1 MSTVLL
7 VGKGPSAL
15 AALESLAE
23 KFNVAAV
30 VRNARPRR
38 GQEDEVQRCARELS
52 VPVLTDTSVQG
63 VERAV
68 KMYSPDCTVISSYDR
83 ILSSRILDCSRFVN
97 VHYSLLPQYRG
108 LAAVQW
114 AIINGEPELGITIH
128 VITKDLDAGNI
139 LYQDKIPI
147 GADETAGSI
156 YSKLNEIQRRAL
168 GETIERYLDGYPG
181 LPQDE
186 SAATYACART
196 SADSEINWCDS
207 TARIYAQ
214 IRTFHGALS
223 IPYPEAYTYLE
234 ARRISVIKAAPVQN
248 AVRYAGAVPGR
259 VVGRSIANGYVD
271 VLCGDGVLRIHEVMT
286 DDSGVQ
292 PASAVIRSTYHTLGL
307 RTADLLERIDTL
319 SRRMEQLLT
328 SPSPPRIP
336 TARDWLP
343 SIGGGPRAYDITG
356 ETDDNGFDAQRFD
369 HRWRSP

>member
-23 KFNVAAV
+23 KFSVAAV
-30 VRNARPRR
+30 IRNARHRG
-38 GQEDEVQRCARELS
+38 GQEDEVQRRAREFS

-68 KMYSPDCTVISSYDR
+68 NRYCPDCTVISSYDR

-128 VITKDLDAGNI
+128 VITKELDAGNI
-139 LYQDKIPI
+139 LYQDKIKVGP
-147 GADETAGSI
+147 DETAVSI
-156 YSKLNEIQRRAL
+156 YAKLNEMQRRVL
-168 GETIERYLDGYPG
+168 GETVQRYLGGYAG

-196 SADSEINWCDS
+196 AADSEINWSDS

-214 IRTFHGALS
+214 IRTFHQALS

-248 AVRYAGAVPGR
+248 AGRYAGGVPGR

-271 VLCGDGVLRIHEVMT
+271 VLGGDGVLRIYEVMT
-286 DDSGVQ
+286 DDSGIQ
-292 PASAVIRSTYHTLGL
+292 PASAVIRSTQHTLGL
-307 RTADLLERIDTL
+307 RTADLLKRIDTL
-319 SRRMEQLLT
+319 SRRLEQY
-328 SPSPPRIP
+328 
-336 TARDWLP
+336 
-343 SIGGGPRAYDITG
+343 G
-356 ETDDNGFDAQRFD
+356 
-369 HRWRSP
+369 